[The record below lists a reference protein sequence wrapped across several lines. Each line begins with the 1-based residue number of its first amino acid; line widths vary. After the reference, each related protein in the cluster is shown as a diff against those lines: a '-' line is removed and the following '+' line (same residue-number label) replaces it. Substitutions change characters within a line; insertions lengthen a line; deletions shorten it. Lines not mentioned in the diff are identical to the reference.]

1 MAATDNS
8 NDYAQDNATSG
19 SKSSMLFLGIGGGVI
34 VIAIILLLVLGG
46 SEEAPEPVVVEVPI
60 VTEPDPE
67 PGTEPEPVK
76 EEEYLPSEPV
86 AIEEPIVAA
95 EPEPEPEPL
104 DISDG
109 AVKTALLALSQTP
122 NFARLLV
129 DEDLLSRFV
138 VFTENLANQELADNH
153 HLLRTPE
160 NSFRVYRQAGKEW
173 IDSASYQRYS
183 TYVEVLDSIEAVKL
197 LELYE
202 IYKPTIS
209 EIYAEIGDPDENFDY
224 RLLDAIDHLLDTPE
238 IPVPVEVYTDSV
250 MYKFRIDQVEDLTAP
265 QKQLL
270 RTGPENMRL
279 IKAKLREIKS
289 LLDS

>member
-19 SKSSMLFLGIGGGVI
+19 SKSSMLFLSIGGGVI
-34 VIAIILLLVLGG
+34 VIAIILLLVLGR

-67 PGTEPEPVK
+67 PGTEPEPVI

-109 AVKTALLALSQTP
+109 AVKTALLALSQAP
-122 NFARLLV
+122 DFARLLV